1 MWNPAIRVSWAGA
14 CVLLLGLAQLF
25 CAWGQAHYAKAATQ
39 TIDWAAPYA
48 ALASTEFTDEQLRFF
63 EERVRPVLA
72 EHCYA
77 CHSHEAERV
86 KGGVYLDSRAGVIDS
101 FAAEPGDPDNSLMI
115 EAVHYTDPTTQ
126 MPPAGK
132 LADEDIAALEQ
143 WVAMGL
149 PWPDEAAAGQVEAF
163 DLEAR
168 HAAHWCWQPPAR
180 TAPPEVRRQG
190 WVRNDIDRY
199 ILAKLEEAG
208 LSPAPEA
215 DRVTLIRRLTFDLT
229 GLPPTVEEIDAFVA
243 DESPDAYEALVD
255 RLLASPHFGEKW
267 GRHWLDLVRYAET
280 LGHEFD
286 FDVFAAWRYRD
297 YVIRSLNADVPYD
310 RFLFEHLAGDLMP
323 EPRIDPATGEN
334 QSIQGTG
341 WYWLGEQTHSPVDV
355 KGHQSDVIANQIDV
369 IGRGFQGVTIAC
381 ARCHDHKFDA
391 IATKDYYALYG
402 IVESTTWMPTP
413 VQPVDELRGDADG
426 LRTARAAAEA
436 RLRERWAPDQIE
448 LQPYL
453 TAAAEVFGQT
463 RAIEDQGERNRRV
476 AALAAEL
483 AQRDGL
489 DADLLHRWAA
499 LTYDGA
505 LGDGQHPLHGW
516 RVTVHSKP
524 EDMQRWWAD
533 QPARSRAVF
542 AAGDA
547 MTLRD
552 GDEVWF
558 DGSDAG
564 DMLTYGLAF
573 GDDENVVPGM
583 LLTAAGRGAG
593 LGQVAVYPGRSS
605 ATASNRWQGV
615 LATPARPIQ
624 KRYVHV
630 LAQGWGT
637 RLNFVIDGFRVIRA
651 PIYGP
656 MRQGVYAAY
665 PRWFTVDFDKW
676 LEDEHDLFVEM
687 SDLTAHD
694 QGSGG
699 SPADAHGTVYRIIAS
714 DHHAPPAPGYTLLGA
729 MEPGDAPTVEQV
741 AAAYEQAARDAVE
754 FWRSGASPQTPVQQA
769 QLALVSVLLDGGL
782 IGLRDAGGDVQDAG
796 ELMADYRQ
804 AAGRVPVPSLVLA
817 AAEATPRDTPVFVR
831 GSHLVRGD
839 PTPRRYLEA
848 LVGQDA
854 QAPDTDSGRLQLAQ
868 TITDPGNPLTARV
881 AVNRLW
887 HHLLG
892 RGIVASVDN
901 FGVLGFP
908 PTHPAL
914 LDYLALTFMESDG
927 WSSKAMIKRIVM
939 SATYRQTSDRLDTG
953 AELEDPENLLLHR
966 QNLRRLT
973 AESIRDAVLHT
984 SGRLDPAM
992 YGPPVMVH
1000 LTSFMEGRGRPG
1012 HSGPL
1017 DGDGRRSIYTSVRRN
1032 FLSPMMLAF
1041 DAPAP
1046 FSTVGRR
1053 NVTNVPAQALF
1064 LMNDPMIHEQAGRW
1078 AQQLVA
1084 ADDASAA
1091 ARVERVWR
1099 RALGR
1104 PPEPAE
1110 AEAALAYLQAQA
1122 SGYGLS
1128 DEALM
1133 HDARP
1138 WADLCHAVFNTKS
1151 FIYVR

>member
-1 MWNPAIRVSWAGA
+1 MRNPANRVSWAGL
-14 CVLLLGLAQLF
+14 VVVLLGLALLL
-25 CAWGQAHYAKAATQ
+25 CVWGQAHDA
-39 TIDWAAPYA
+39 YA
-48 ALASTEFTDEQLRFF
+48 AAETTNPAEPDGALNSPDFTDDQLRFF

-72 EHCYA
+72 EHCYT

-86 KGGVYLDSRAGVIDS
+86 KGGIYLDSRAGVIDS
-101 FAAEPGDPDNSLMI
+101 FAAEPGDVANSLMI
-115 EAVHYTDPTTQ
+115 EAVHYADPTTQ

-132 LADEDIAALEQ
+132 LADADIAALEQ
-143 WVAMGL
+143 WVEMGL
-149 PWPDEAAAGQVEAF
+149 PWPEEAAVGAIEAF

-168 HAAHWCWQPPAR
+168 RASHWCWQPPAR
-180 TAPPEVRRQG
+180 IAPPQVRQQG
-190 WVRNDIDRY
+190 WARNDIDRF

-208 LSPAPEA
+208 LSPSPEA
-215 DRVTLIRRLTFDLT
+215 DRVTLIRRLTFDLI

-243 DESPDAYEALVD
+243 DESPGAYEALVD

-286 FDVFAAWRYRD
+286 FDIFAPWRYRD
-297 YVIRSLNADVPYD
+297 YVIRAINADVPYD
-310 RFLFEHLAGDLMP
+310 AFLFEHLAGDLMD

-369 IGRGFQGVTIAC
+369 IGRAFQGMTIAC

-402 IVESTTWMPTP
+402 IVQSTTWMPSP
-413 VQPVDELRGDADG
+413 VQPVEQLRSDEGALRA
-426 LRTARAAAEA
+426 ARASAES
-436 RLRERWAPDQIE
+436 RLRAQWVPGETQ
-448 LQPYL
+448 LQRYM
-453 TAAAEVFGQT
+453 TAAAEVFQQT
-463 RAIEDQGERNRRV
+463 RAVEDQGERNRRV
-476 AALAAEL
+476 EALVAEV
-483 AQRDGL
+483 AERDGL
-489 DADLLHRWAA
+489 DAPLLRRWAL

-505 LGDGQHPLHGW
+505 LGDPQHPLHGW

-524 EDMQRWWAD
+524 EDMHRWWAD

-547 MTLRD
+547 ATLRD
-552 GDEVWF
+552 GDAVWL
-558 DGSDAG
+558 DASDAG
-564 DMLTYGLAF
+564 DAMTYGQAF
-573 GDDENVVPGM
+573 DEAAGVTPGM

-593 LGQVAVYPGRSS
+593 VGQVAVYPGRSG
-605 ATASNRWQGV
+605 AAVASRWQGV
-615 LATPARPIQ
+615 IATQARPIE

-637 RLNFVIDGFRVIRA
+637 RLNFVIDGFRVIRY
-651 PIYGP
+651 PIYDS
-656 MRQGVYAAY
+656 MRQGVDAAY
-665 PRWFTVDFDKW
+665 PRWYSVDLDKW
-676 LEDEHDLFVEM
+676 LDGGHDLFVEM

-694 QGSGG
+694 QGAGG
-699 SPADAHGTVYRIIAS
+699 SPADAHGTVYRIIVS
-714 DHHAPPAPGYTLLGA
+714 DHPAPPAPGYALLGV
-729 MEPGDAPTVEQV
+729 MEPGESPTVAQV
-741 AAAYEQAARDAVE
+741 AGAYEQAVRDASA
-754 FWRSGASPQTPVQQA
+754 FWLRGEAPGSAVQQA
-769 QLALVSVLLDGGL
+769 QLALLSVLLDGGL
-782 IGLRDAGGDVQDAG
+782 IELRDADGHVLDTEAIAG
-796 ELMADYRQ
+796 EYRR
-804 AAGRVPVPSLVLA
+804 AAGQVPVPSLVLA

-831 GSHLVRGD
+831 GSHMVLGD
-839 PTPRRYLEA
+839 PAPRRYLEA
-848 LVGQDA
+848 VVGSAA
-854 QAPDTDSGRLQLAQ
+854 QATGDSSGRLELAKA
-868 TITDPGNPLTARV
+868 ITDPTNPLTARV
-881 AVNRLW
+881 AVNRVW

-901 FGVLGFP
+901 FGVLGFI
-908 PTHPAL
+908 PTHPEL

-1017 DGDGRRSIYTSVRRN
+1017 DGNGRRSVYTSVRRN

-1064 LMNDPMIHEQAGRW
+1064 LMNDPLIHEQAGLW
-1078 AQQLVA
+1078 ADELVA
-1084 ADDASAA
+1084 DEDET
-1091 ARVERVWR
+1091 VEERIELIWR

-1104 PPEPAE
+1104 QPEAAE
-1110 AEAALAYLQAQA
+1110 AEAALAYLRAQA
-1122 SGYGLS
+1122 AGYGLA
-1128 DEALM
+1128 DDALM
-1133 HDARP
+1133 RDARP

-1151 FIYVR
+1151 FIYIR